1 MLRSLLLLC
10 ALGALCLAQEPIAP
24 HSAIEPP
31 AAKDAASLTASTK
44 ASPPD
49 LLTTGEKSGWNLT
62 APYAECVEIS
72 HKLEKASNQV
82 KVLNI
87 GTTPEGR
94 TMIALVVSKDHAFT
108 PEAAARTN
116 KVVIFIQSGIHAG
129 EIEGKDTVLML
140 VRDMAVTKKYASWL
154 DKAIFVIIPVFNVD
168 GHEHISPY
176 NRPQQNG
183 PRDTGLRNT
192 AQHFNLNRDYMKADT
207 PEMRAWLRLFVAWNP
222 DFHIDNHVT
231 DGSDMQYDVTWDM
244 ARNQDIGEPARTWVN
259 KSFIPELDKRMA
271 ADGHLVAPYGA
282 LRDSGSNREFFMEV
296 FSPRY
301 SHLYVALQ
309 NRPSLLVETHSL
321 KAARTR
327 AWANYDIMRNSI
339 DTILL
344 DPEGLRKAV
353 RETDKQMAALGGD
366 HSAPPVYLAGKVSTS
381 KSRPLTYLAL
391 KRAQVP
397 SIVTGNTALQYV
409 GEKDDIQTV
418 IHDEIDTTTEVQ
430 MPLGYLI
437 PAEWKE
443 VADLLALH
451 GVEME
456 RTTKPV
462 TQEFETYRFSGMT
475 AAGGGDGIGRPM
487 YNFETRLVKETI
499 TIPQGSYWVPMK
511 QRRARLVLAALEPQA
526 PDSFVRYGMM
536 YAAVESMGGR
546 GGGGRGAGGGRGG
559 AGAGGGAGRGGTNV
573 PESVMP
579 GEYLSEPIARKTMAD
594 NPELAK
600 EFLAKVASDPTF
612 AGDRNARL
620 LWWYQHS
627 KYEPS
632 DNGRYPIVRVWEK
645 TW

>member
-10 ALGALCLAQEPIAP
+10 ALSGLCLAQEPIAP

-31 AAKDAASLTASTK
+31 VAKAAASLTASTK

-49 LLTTGEKSGWNLT
+49 LLTTGEKSDWNLT
-62 APYAECVEIS
+62 APYAEAVEIS
-72 HKLEKASNQV
+72 HRLEKASNQV
-82 KVLNI
+82 KVLDI

-116 KVVIFIQSGIHAG
+116 KVVIMIQSGIHAG

-140 VRDMAVTKKYASWL
+140 VRDMTITKKYAAWL

-168 GHEHISPY
+168 GHEYFSAY

-192 AQHFNLNRDYMKADT
+192 AQRLNLNRDYIKADT
-207 PEMRAWLRLFVAWNP
+207 PEMRAWLHIFNTWNP

-244 ARNQDIGEPARTWVN
+244 ARNQDIAEPAGAWVRE
-259 KSFIPELDKRMA
+259 KFIPELDKRMA

-282 LRDSGSNREFFMEV
+282 LRGAGNSREFFMEV

-309 NRPSLLVETHSL
+309 DRPSLLVETHSL

-327 AWANYDIMRNSI
+327 AWANYDIMRHSI

-344 DPEGLRKAV
+344 DPEALRKAV
-353 RETDKQMAALGGD
+353 RDADKEMAARAGD
-366 HSAPPVYLAGKVSTS
+366 RSAPPVYLAGTVSTA
-381 KSRPLTYLAL
+381 KSRPLVYLAL
-391 KRAQVP
+391 KQGQVA
-397 SIVTGNTALQYV
+397 SEVTGAMTNRYLA
-409 GEKDDIQTV
+409 EPDNIQTV
-418 IHDEIDTTTEVQ
+418 IHDQIDTTLEAQ

-437 PAEWKE
+437 PAAWKQI
-443 VADLLALH
+443 ADLLALH

-456 RTTKPV
+456 RTPKPL
-462 TQEFETYRFSGMT
+462 TGEFETYRFSGIT
-475 AAGGGDGIGRPM
+475 WTGGPQEGHIMLG
-487 YNFETRLVKETI
+487 NFDARLVKEKMTL
-499 TIPQGSYWVPMK
+499 PQGSYWVPMK
-511 QRRARLVLAALEPQA
+511 QRRARLILATLEPQA
-526 PDSFVRYGMM
+526 PDSFARWGLM
-536 YAAVESMGGR
+536 YPVFEG
-546 GGGGRGAGGGRGG
+546 GGGRGG
-559 AGAGGGAGRGGTNV
+559 APA
-573 PESVMP
+573 
-579 GEYLSEPIARKTMAD
+579 EYLSEPIARKTMAD

-600 EFLAKVASDPTF
+600 EFLAKVASDTAF
-612 AGDRNARL
+612 AGDRTARL
-620 LWWYQHS
+620 QWWYQHS

-645 TW
+645 NW

>member
-1 MLRSLLLLC
+1 MLC
-10 ALGALCLAQEPIAP
+10 ALSGLCLAQEPIAP

-31 AAKDAASLTASTK
+31 AAKAAASLAASTK

-49 LLTTGEKSGWNLT
+49 LLTTGEKSDWNLT
-62 APYAECVEIS
+62 APYAEAVEIS

-116 KVVIFIQSGIHAG
+116 KVVLLIQSGIHAG

-140 VRDMAVTKKYASWL
+140 VRDMAVTKKYAAWL

-192 AQHFNLNRDYMKADT
+192 AQRINLNRDYVKADT
-207 PEMRAWLRLFVAWNP
+207 PEMRAWLRIFNTWNP

-244 ARNQDIGEPARTWVN
+244 ARNQDIAEPARTWVN
-259 KSFIPELDKRMA
+259 QSFIPELNKRMA

-282 LRDSGSNREFFMEV
+282 LRDGANGREFFMEV

-327 AWANYDIMRNSI
+327 AWANYDIMRNSV

-344 DPEGLRKAV
+344 DPEKLRKAV
-353 RETDKQMAALGGD
+353 RDADKQMAEHAGD
-366 HSAPPVYLAGKVSTS
+366 RSAPPVYLAGTVSSS

-391 KRAQVP
+391 KRGQVP
-397 SIVTGNTALQYV
+397 SIVTGNTALQYLA
-409 GEKDDIQTV
+409 EKDDIQTV
-418 IHDEIDTTTEVQ
+418 IHDEIDTTLEGQ

-437 PAEWKE
+437 PSAWGSI
-443 VADLLALH
+443 ADLLALH

-456 RTTKPV
+456 RTAKPL
-462 TQEFETYRFSGMT
+462 TQEFETYRFSNVTWASGL
-475 AAGGGDGIGRPM
+475 GDGLGRLM
-487 YNFETRLVKETI
+487 LSNLEARLVKETI

-511 QRRARLVLAALEPQA
+511 QRRARLILATLEPQA
-526 PDSFVRYGMM
+526 PDSFARSGLM
-536 YAAVESMGGR
+536 AVAFEGGGGR
-546 GGGGRGAGGGRGG
+546 GGGSGRGAAGGGGRG
-559 AGAGGGAGRGGTNV
+559 GAGGGAGRGV

-600 EFLAKVASDPTF
+600 EFLAKVAADSTF
-612 AGDRNARL
+612 AGDRTARL
-620 LWWYQHS
+620 QWWYQHS

-645 TW
+645 NW

>member
-1 MLRSLLLLC
+1 MLRCLSLLSLC
-10 ALGALCLAQEPIAP
+10 ALCLAQEPIAP

-31 AAKDAASLTASTK
+31 AASAAAALTASTK

-49 LLTTGEKSGWNLT
+49 LLTTGEKSDWNLT
-62 APYAECVEIS
+62 GPYSEAVAIS

-108 PEAAARTN
+108 PEAAARTG
-116 KVVIFIQSGIHAG
+116 KAIIMIQSGIHAG

-140 VRDMAVTKKYASWL
+140 VRDMTVTKKFAPWL

-168 GHEHISPY
+168 GHEHISAY

-192 AQHFNLNRDYMKADT
+192 AQRLNLNRDYIKADT
-207 PEMRAWLRLFVAWNP
+207 PEMRAWLHIFNTWNP

-244 ARNQDIGEPARTWVN
+244 ARNQDIAEPAGSWVRD
-259 KSFIPELDKRMA
+259 KFIPELDKRMA

-282 LRDSGSNREFFMEV
+282 LRGSGDKREFFMEV

-309 NRPSLLVETHSL
+309 DRPSLLVETHSL

-344 DPEGLRKAV
+344 DPEALRKAV
-353 RETDKQMAALGGD
+353 RETDKEMAAHAGD
-366 HSAPPVYLAGKVSTS
+366 RSAPPVYLAGTVSS
-381 KSRPLTYLAL
+381 AKSRPLVYLAL
-391 KRAQVP
+391 KRGQVP
-397 SIVTGNTALQYV
+397 SVVTGDTALQYLA
-409 GEKDDIQTV
+409 EKDDIQTV
-418 IHDEIDTTTEVQ
+418 IHDQIDTTVEAQ

-437 PAEWKE
+437 PSAWKQI
-443 VADLLALH
+443 ADLLALH

-456 RTTKPV
+456 RTTKPL
-462 TQEFETYRFSGMT
+462 TQEFETYRFSNVQWATSPVEGHIML
-475 AAGGGDGIGRPM
+475 A
-487 YNFETRLVKETI
+487 NFQSRLVKENI
-499 TIPQGSYWVPMK
+499 TIPEGSYWVPMK
-511 QRRARLVLAALEPQA
+511 QRRARLILATLEPQA
-526 PDSFVRYGMM
+526 PDSFARWGLM
-536 YAAVESMGGR
+536 YQVFE
-546 GGGGRGAGGGRGG
+546 GGGRGGRGG
-559 AGAGGGAGRGGTNV
+559 AGRGGPV

-600 EFLAKVASDPTF
+600 EFLAKVAADPAF
-612 AGDRNARL
+612 AADRTARL
-620 LWWYQHS
+620 QWWYQHS

-645 TW
+645 NW

>member
-1 MLRSLLLLC
+1 MPRFPLLFCLLGVIC
-10 ALGALCLAQEPIAP
+10 VAQEPIAP

-31 AAKDAASLTASTK
+31 AAKAAAALTASTK

-49 LLTTGEKSGWNLT
+49 LLTTGEKSDWNIT
-62 APYAECVEIS
+62 APYAEAVDIS

-82 KVLNI
+82 KVLDI

-116 KVVIFIQSGIHAG
+116 KVVILIQSGIHAG
-129 EIEGKDTVLML
+129 EIEGKDTALML
-140 VRDMAVTKKYASWL
+140 VRDMTVTKKYAAWL

-192 AQHFNLNRDYMKADT
+192 AQHLNLNRDYMKADA
-207 PEMRAWLRLFVAWNP
+207 PEMRAWLHIFTAWNP

-259 KSFIPELDKRMA
+259 GKFIPELDKRMA

-282 LRDSGSNREFFMEV
+282 LRDSGNTREFFMEV

-301 SHLYVALQ
+301 SHLYSALQ

-321 KAARTR
+321 KTARTR
-327 AWANYDIMRNSI
+327 AWANYDIMRNAI

-344 DPEGLRKAV
+344 DPEALRKAV
-353 RETDKQMAALGGD
+353 RDTDKQMAAQAGD
-366 HSAPPVYLAGKVSTS
+366 RSAPPVYLAGTVSSAKS
-381 KSRPLTYLAL
+381 KPLTYLAL
-391 KRAQVP
+391 KRGQVA
-397 SIVTGNTALQYV
+397 SVVTGNTALQYLA
-409 GEKDDIQTV
+409 EKDNIQTV
-418 IHDEIDTTTEVQ
+418 IHDEIDTTVETQ

-437 PAEWKE
+437 PPEWKD

-451 GVEME
+451 GVQME
-456 RTTKPV
+456 KTAKPL
-462 TQEFETYRFSGMT
+462 TQEFETYRFSGIT

-487 YNFETRLVKETI
+487 YNFEARLVKESI
-499 TIPQGSYWVPMK
+499 TIPQGAYWVPMK
-511 QRRARLVLAALEPQA
+511 QKRARLILAALEP
-526 PDSFVRYGMM
+526 R
-536 YAAVESMGGR
+536 
-546 GGGGRGAGGGRGG
+546 
-559 AGAGGGAGRGGTNV
+559 
-573 PESVMP
+573 
-579 GEYLSEPIARKTMAD
+579 
-594 NPELAK
+594 
-600 EFLAKVASDPTF
+600 
-612 AGDRNARL
+612 
-620 LWWYQHS
+620 
-627 KYEPS
+627 
-632 DNGRYPIVRVWEK
+632 
-645 TW
+645 

>member
-1 MLRSLLLLC
+1 MLRSALLLC
-10 ALGALCLAQEPIAP
+10 ALNGLCMAQEPIAP

-31 AAKDAASLTASTK
+31 AAKAAASLTASTK

-49 LLTTGEKSGWNLT
+49 LLTTGEKSDWNLT
-62 APYAECVEIS
+62 APYAEAIEIS
-72 HKLEKASNQV
+72 HRLEKASNQV

-116 KVVIFIQSGIHAG
+116 KVIIMIQSGIHAG

-140 VRDMAVTKKYASWL
+140 VRDMTVSRKYAAWL
-154 DKAIFVIIPVFNVD
+154 DKAIFIIIPVFNVD
-168 GHEHISPY
+168 GHEYFSAY

-192 AQHFNLNRDYMKADT
+192 AQRLNLNRDYIKADT
-207 PEMRAWLRLFVAWNP
+207 PEMRAWLHFFNTWNP

-244 ARNQDIGEPARTWVN
+244 ARNQDIAEPAGAWVRE
-259 KSFIPELDKRMA
+259 KFVPELDKRMA

-282 LRDSGSNREFFMEV
+282 LRGSSNSREFFMEV

-309 NRPSLLVETHSL
+309 DRPSLLVETHSL

-327 AWANYDIMRNSI
+327 AWANYDIMRHSI

-344 DPEGLRKAV
+344 DPEALRKAV
-353 RETDKQMAALGGD
+353 RNADKEMAARAGD
-366 HSAPPVYLAGKVSTS
+366 RSAPPVYLAGTVSS
-381 KSRPLTYLAL
+381 AKSRPLVYLAL
-391 KRAQVP
+391 KQGQVP
-397 SIVTGNTALQYV
+397 SEVTGAMTNRYLA
-409 GEKDDIQTV
+409 EPDNIQTV
-418 IHDEIDTTTEVQ
+418 IHDQIDTTVEAQ

-437 PAEWKE
+437 PLAWKQI
-443 VADLLALH
+443 ADLLALH

-456 RTTKPV
+456 HTSKPL
-462 TQEFETYRFSGMT
+462 TEEFETYRFSGITWTNGPQEGHIML
-475 AAGGGDGIGRPM
+475 G
-487 YNFETRLVKETI
+487 NFDARLVKEKM

-511 QRRARLVLAALEPQA
+511 QRRARLILATLEPQA
-526 PDSFVRYGMM
+526 PDSFARWGLM
-536 YAAVESMGGR
+536 YSVFEGGGGR
-546 GGGGRGAGGGRGG
+546 GGGGRGGMQ
-559 AGAGGGAGRGGTNV
+559 AGAPPV
-573 PESVMP
+573 

-600 EFLAKVASDPTF
+600 EFLAKVASDPAF
-612 AGDRNARL
+612 AADRTARL
-620 LWWYQHS
+620 QWWYQHS

-632 DNGRYPIVRVWEK
+632 DNSRYPIVRVWEK
-645 TW
+645 NW

>member
-1 MLRSLLLLC
+1 MIRSTLLLC
-10 ALGALCLAQEPIAP
+10 ALSALSLAQEPIAP

-31 AAKDAASLTASTK
+31 AAKAAASLTASTK

-49 LLTTGEKSGWNLT
+49 LLTTGEKSDWNLT
-62 APYAECVEIS
+62 APYAEAVEIS
-72 HKLEKASNQV
+72 HKLEKASPQV

-94 TMIALVVSKDHAFT
+94 TMIALVVSKDRAFT

-116 KVVIFIQSGIHAG
+116 KAVIMIQSGIHAG

-140 VRDMAVTKKYASWL
+140 VRDMTVTKKYAAWL

-168 GHEHISPY
+168 GHEYFSEY

-192 AQHFNLNRDYMKADT
+192 AQRLNLNRDYIKADT
-207 PEMRAWLRLFVAWNP
+207 PEMRAWLHIFNTWNP

-244 ARNQDIGEPARTWVN
+244 ARNQDIAEPAGAWVRE
-259 KSFIPELDKRMA
+259 KFIPELDKRMA

-282 LRDSGSNREFFMEV
+282 LRNGANGREFFMEV

-301 SHLYVALQ
+301 SHLYTALQ

-327 AWANYDIMRNSI
+327 AWANYDIMRHSI

-353 RETDKQMAALGGD
+353 RDADKQMAARAGD
-366 HSAPPVYLAGKVSTS
+366 KSALPVYLAGTVSTA
-381 KSRPLTYLAL
+381 KSRPLVYHAL
-391 KRAQVP
+391 KQGQVP
-397 SIVTGNTALQYV
+397 SEVTGAMTPRYLA
-409 GEKDDIQTV
+409 EPDDIQTV
-418 IHDEIDTTTEVQ
+418 IHDQIDTTLEAQ

-437 PAEWKE
+437 PSAWKE
-443 VADLLALH
+443 IADLLALH

-456 RTTKPV
+456 RTAKPL
-462 TQEFETYRFSGMT
+462 TQEFETYRFSGITWTNGPQEGHIML
-475 AAGGGDGIGRPM
+475 G
-487 YNFETRLVKETI
+487 NFDARLVKEKM

-511 QRRARLVLAALEPQA
+511 QRRARLVLATLEPQA
-526 PDSFVRYGMM
+526 PDSFARWGLM
-536 YAAVESMGGR
+536 YSVFEG
-546 GGGGRGAGGGRGG
+546 GGGRGG
-559 AGAGGGAGRGGTNV
+559 AGGGGGRGGAGGAAGRGAATGAGAPPV
-573 PESVMP
+573 A
-579 GEYLSEPIARKTMAD
+579 EYLSEPIARKTMAD

-600 EFLAKVASDPTF
+600 EFLAKVASDPAF
-612 AGDRNARL
+612 AADRTARL
-620 LWWYQHS
+620 QWWYQHS

-645 TW
+645 NW

>member
-10 ALGALCLAQEPIAP
+10 ALSGLCLAQEPIAP

-31 AAKDAASLTASTK
+31 AAKAAASLTASTK

-49 LLTTGEKSGWNLT
+49 LLTTGEKSDWNLT
-62 APYAECVEIS
+62 APYAEAVEIS
-72 HKLEKASNQV
+72 HRLEKASNQV

-116 KVVIFIQSGIHAG
+116 KVVIMIQSGIHAG

-140 VRDMAVTKKYASWL
+140 VRDMTITKKYAAWL

-168 GHEHISPY
+168 GHEYFSAY

-192 AQHFNLNRDYMKADT
+192 AQRLNLNRDYIKADT
-207 PEMRAWLRLFVAWNP
+207 PEMRAWLHIFNTWNP

-244 ARNQDIGEPARTWVN
+244 ARNQDIAEPAGAWVRE
-259 KSFIPELDKRMA
+259 KFIPELDKRMA

-282 LRDSGSNREFFMEV
+282 LRGAGNSREFFMEV

-309 NRPSLLVETHSL
+309 DRPSLLVETHSL

-327 AWANYDIMRNSI
+327 AWANYDIMRHSI

-344 DPEGLRKAV
+344 DPEALRKAV
-353 RETDKQMAALGGD
+353 RDADKEMAARAGD
-366 HSAPPVYLAGKVSTS
+366 RSAPPVYLAGTVSTA
-381 KSRPLTYLAL
+381 KSRPLVYLAL
-391 KRAQVP
+391 KQGQVA
-397 SIVTGNTALQYV
+397 SEVTGAMTNRYLA
-409 GEKDDIQTV
+409 EPDNIQTV
-418 IHDEIDTTTEVQ
+418 IHDQIDTTLEAQ

-437 PAEWKE
+437 PAAWKQI
-443 VADLLALH
+443 ADLLALH

-456 RTTKPV
+456 RTPKPL
-462 TQEFETYRFSGMT
+462 TEEFETYRFSGIT
-475 AAGGGDGIGRPM
+475 WTGGPQEGHIMLG
-487 YNFETRLVKETI
+487 NFDARLVKEKMTL
-499 TIPQGSYWVPMK
+499 PQGSYWVPMK
-511 QRRARLVLAALEPQA
+511 QRRARLILATLEPQA
-526 PDSFVRYGMM
+526 PDSFARWGLM
-536 YAAVESMGGR
+536 YPVFE
-546 GGGGRGAGGGRGG
+546 GGGGRGGRGG
-559 AGAGGGAGRGGTNV
+559 APA
-573 PESVMP
+573 
-579 GEYLSEPIARKTMAD
+579 EYLSEPIARKTMAD
-594 NPELAK
+594 NPEFAK
-600 EFLAKVASDPTF
+600 EFLAKVASDTAF
-612 AGDRNARL
+612 AGDRTARL
-620 LWWYQHS
+620 QWWYQHS

-645 TW
+645 NW

>member
-1 MLRSLLLLC
+1 MLRALLLFCL
-10 ALGALCLAQEPIAP
+10 LSVFCLAQEPIAP

-31 AAKDAASLTASTK
+31 AAKEAAALSASTQ
-44 ASPPD
+44 ASPPA
-49 LLTTGEKSGWNLT
+49 LLTTGEKSNWSLT
-62 APYAECVEIS
+62 APYAEAVEIS
-72 HKLEKASNQV
+72 HKLEKASNEV

-94 TMIALVVSKDHAFT
+94 TMIALVVSKDRAFT

-116 KVVIFIQSGIHAG
+116 KVVILIQSGIHSG

-140 VRDMAVTKKYASWL
+140 VRDVTVTKRYAAWL

-168 GHEHISPY
+168 GHEHISAY

-192 AQHFNLNRDYMKADT
+192 AQHLNLNRDYMKADT
-207 PEMRAWLRLFVAWNP
+207 PEMRAWLHIFTAWNP

-259 KSFIPELDKRMA
+259 SNFIPELNKRMA

-282 LRDSGSNREFFMEV
+282 LRESGTSREFFMEV

-301 SHLYVALQ
+301 SHLYSALQ

-344 DPEGLRKAV
+344 DPEALRKAV
-353 RETDKQMAALGGD
+353 RDTDKQTAAPAGD
-366 HSAPPVYLAGKVSTS
+366 RSAGPVYLAGKVSTAKS
-381 KSRPLTYLAL
+381 KPLTYLAL
-391 KRAQVP
+391 KRGEVP
-397 SIVTGNTALQYV
+397 SIVTGSTALQYLA
-409 GEKDDIQTV
+409 EKDNIQTV
-418 IHDEIDTTTEVQ
+418 IHDEIDTTVEAQ

-437 PAEWKE
+437 PSEWKA

-451 GVEME
+451 GVEMD
-456 RTTKPV
+456 RIAKPL
-462 TQEFETYRFSGMT
+462 TQEFETYRFSGVT
-475 AAGGGDGIGRPM
+475 SAGAGDGIGRPM
-487 YNFETRLVKETI
+487 YNFETRLVRETV

-511 QRRARLVLAALEPQA
+511 QRRARLILAALEPQA
-526 PDSFVRYGMM
+526 PDSFVRYGYM
-536 YAAVESMGGR
+536 YAAIQNVGG
-546 GGGGRGAGGGRGG
+546 AGGRGG
-559 AGAGGGAGRGGTNV
+559 AGGGRAGRGAAAV
-573 PESVMP
+573 PESIMP

-600 EFLAKVASDPTF
+600 EFLAKVAADRVF
-612 AGDRNARL
+612 AADRNARL

-627 KYEPS
+627 KYESS
-632 DNGRYPIVRVWEK
+632 DNGRYPIVRVWAK